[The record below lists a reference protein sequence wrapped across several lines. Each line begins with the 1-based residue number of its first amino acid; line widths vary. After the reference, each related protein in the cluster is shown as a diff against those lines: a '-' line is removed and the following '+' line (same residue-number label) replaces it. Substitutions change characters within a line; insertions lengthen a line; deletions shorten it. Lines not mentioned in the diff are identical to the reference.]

1 MLRYADRCVEC
12 GWTPWLKEENTRYLL
27 IAGILTVCAMLYLV
41 FGMNSVPEKSASFT
55 SSSSTLDS
63 ANADKAPYR
72 GRDITR

>member
-27 IAGILTVCAMLYLV
+27 IAGILTVCAMLYLL
-41 FGMNSVPEKSASFT
+41 FGTNGTSQMSAPF
-55 SSSSTLDS
+55 SSQRS
-63 ANADKAPYR
+63 APAPDAEPYR